1 MRSSYK
7 ILPLHHLPRRSKR
20 RASWRTYLFHPL
32 LLPSQRTR
40 RPDPR
45 LWTGWLY
52 DTLIFKPEMSLFVL
66 MNVLIPSRNSSLIS
80 PSSSIDR
87 PPVASLL
94 PPQKTQPST
103 ISTVTEES
111 LALEYQPLP
120 KREKTSE
127 ELRVE
132 ALARQLVGQQ

>member
-1 MRSSYK
+1 
-7 ILPLHHLPRRSKR
+7 
-20 RASWRTYLFHPL
+20 
-32 LLPSQRTR
+32 
-40 RPDPR
+40 
-45 LWTGWLY
+45 
-52 DTLIFKPEMSLFVL
+52 MSLVVL
-66 MNVLIPSRNSSLIS
+66 MNVLIPSRNSSLMS
-80 PSSSIDR
+80 PSSSIDC